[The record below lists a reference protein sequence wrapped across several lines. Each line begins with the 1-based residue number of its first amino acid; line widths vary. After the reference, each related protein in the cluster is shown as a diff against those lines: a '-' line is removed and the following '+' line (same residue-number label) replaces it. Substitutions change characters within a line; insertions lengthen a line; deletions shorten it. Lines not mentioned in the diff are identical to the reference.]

1 MKTLLKVISIKSEE
15 ILASIK
21 IFVPASQNYKYGIC
35 FVCRTK
41 KRKKKSDLGLIIIL
55 GAEHLSIFE

>member
-1 MKTLLKVISIKSEE
+1 MKTLLNVISIKSEE

-21 IFVPASQNYKYGIC
+21 IFVPESRNYKYGIC

-41 KRKKKSDLGLIIIL
+41 KKYLNKNDPSLLMGTP
-55 GAEHLSIFE
+55 SSMYQ